1 MHAQLSLKSR
11 MRIAVADLIAL
22 RRLAL
27 VEQEQRHR
35 QLIAGVTELLGRWPG
50 DPAQAEPFWV
60 AF

>member
-11 MRIAVADLIAL
+11 VRIAVADLIAL

-35 QLIAGVTELLGRWPG
+35 QLVAGVAELLRGLPG
-50 DPAQAEPFWV
+50 DPAQTETFRV
-60 AF
+60 SF